1 MAPPP
6 HSDPFGPDALDAI
19 VEVAIRCELVGPERR
34 ALLIPDPTRR
44 THLDAHRKP
53 ADQLRADLTALA
65 AVVTDAGARP
75 WLADW
80 LTRAAR
86 IVGERPEAA
95 DFDRWAAL
103 AGRAA
108 APIEVLYRPA
118 EPTAAPTRPYPVLL
132 GPYTDRRL
140 FAGRAADV
148 ADLCAHLARHPL
160 VCVFAA
166 SGAGKSSL
174 LHAGLV
180 PALRDAGTPEALVRA
195 PHNPDA
201 PAELLRQLV
210 SPAPPADTPDAF
222 VAGLEAIHRLAGPP
236 VLVLDQFE
244 ELFKGDR
251 QVDAR
256 ARLGPYLAASA
267 RTGPDGATP
276 LCRWVLAY
284 RREFHG
290 EVEGWLADVL
300 REARDAGQAVGQ
312 WPYDIK
318 AGGRYVVWKLPPFG
332 EAPRG
337 THDPDAAYHAFR
349 DAITQPLTHTIDGTH
364 GIRWQMAPGDADR
377 LAHAFAAARAAQPD
391 RPLVPELQ
399 VVLARLLDG
408 AVDGVIAVPADVE
421 QGIGHALRD
430 HVERSIKAVVPA
442 GRAPVA
448 TARALVLT
456 ALHRLVDEEG
466 RRSRSLPRGELEAV
480 IAADGE
486 PARAG
491 ATIDKLIDARLVVA
505 ENDPERGECLALS
518 HDRLAE
524 VIAELVEARPGS
536 AFDPALLG
544 LVGFIQRRVVL
555 WRHGDPAA
563 VGRDDARFDRLAATA
578 GLLWDD
584 DRRGWWGAWG
594 VETQR
599 RRAAEV
605 RQRRWRWVSVL
616 VLLGLAV
623 VGVDTWLWL
632 QAEAH
637 RSGHDRAL
645 TSPQEEVVL
654 TTLGLLIASGLPT
667 EDAVNRLPV
676 TPNADIWDLMSQTF
690 VGLELRVDA
699 EVRLAL
705 VGAWLERVEAG
716 EKGHGRAEQIE
727 RFGRLL
733 AAIDIARLHGASLTR
748 VTQARARVVDALRR
762 RFPKPGGPDTE
773 RATRGW
779 VLLPGGLFDR
789 GSPETEAGRDPGEAQ
804 HPVWLSPFRLGE
816 AEVTASEFRQ
826 LLPTHRPGDADS
838 IPARGVSWY
847 AATTY
852 AAWVGARLPTEAE
865 WEYAARWQG
874 EGKPL
879 AKTRYCAGSAV
890 TALDRVGWH
899 MKNSSSKV
907 RPIKTKTDCG
917 GLYDLHGNVWEWVA
931 DWYGAYPLSEHTPVV
946 DPAGP
951 ATGEVRVLRGGSFV
965 DPTDDARASERNGAW
980 PWYEDDRFGFRL
992 ARSGSSPDID

>member
-1 MAPPP
+1 MAAPPP
-6 HSDPFGPDALDAI
+6 GDPFGPDALDAI
-19 VEVAIRCELVGPERR
+19 VEAAIRCELAGSERR

-44 THLDAHRKP
+44 AHLGAHTKP

-65 AVVTDAGARP
+65 TDAGARP

-86 IVGERPEAA
+86 IVGDRPEAA

-103 AGRAA
+103 AGRPT
-108 APIEVLYRPA
+108 APIEVLHRPA

-174 LHAGLV
+174 LRAGLA
-180 PALRDAGTPEALVRA
+180 PALRDARTPEALVRA

-201 PAELLRQLV
+201 PAELLRQLA
-210 SPAPPADTPDAF
+210 SPAPPADTPAAF

-251 QVDAR
+251 QIDAR

-290 EVEGWLADVL
+290 DVEGWLADVL
-300 REARDAGQAVGQ
+300 REARDAGRAVEG

-318 AGGRYVVWKLPPFG
+318 AGGRSVGWKLPPFG

-337 THDPDAAYHAFR
+337 THDPDAAYRAFL
-349 DAITQPLTHTIDGTH
+349 DAITKPLAHATDGIDGM
-364 GIRWQMAPGDADR
+364 RWQMASDDADR
-377 LAHAFAAARAAQPD
+377 LAGAFAAARAAQPD

-421 QGIGHALRD
+421 QSIGHALRD

-456 ALHRLVDEEG
+456 ALHRLVDDEG

-505 ENDPERGECLALS
+505 EVDPDRGECLALS

-536 AFDPALLG
+536 TFDPALLD

-563 VGRDDARFDRLAATA
+563 VGRDDTRFDRLAATA

-584 DRRGWWGAWG
+584 DRRGWWEAWG
-594 VETQR
+594 AETRR

-605 RQRRWRWVSVL
+605 RQRRWRRAGVGAL
-616 VLLGLAV
+616 IGIFV
-623 VGVDTWLWL
+623 VGAFIWLWL

-637 RSGHDRAL
+637 RSGYDRAL
-645 TSPQEEVVL
+645 ASPQEETVL
-654 TTLGLLIASGLPT
+654 TALGLLTASGLAGDDAVGRLPT
-667 EDAVNRLPV
+667 EPK
-676 TPNADIWDLMSQTF
+676 ADIWTLMSETF
-690 VGLELRVDA
+690 VGLDPPIDTDLRLALAHHWRGRVDA
-699 EVRLAL
+699 GDEPPDR
-705 VGAWLERVEAG
+705 G
-716 EKGHGRAEQIE
+716 EQVE

-733 AAIDIARLHGASLTR
+733 AAVDIARLQGADPAR
-748 VTQARARVVDALRR
+748 VTRARAAVVEALRV
-762 RFPKPGGPDTE
+762 RFPLPDGLDDAALTG
-773 RATRGW
+773 AW
-779 VLLPGGLFDR
+779 VALPGGRFEM
-789 GSPETEAGRDPGEAQ
+789 GSPENEAGRDNDETRY
-804 HPVWLSPFRLGE
+804 PVTLSPFRLGE
-816 AEVTASEFRQ
+816 AEVTAGQLRR
-826 LLPTHRPGDADS
+826 LLPDHRPGDADPL
-838 IPARGVSWY
+838 PARGVSWY
-847 AATTY
+847 TATAY

-865 WEYAARWQG
+865 WEYAARWRG
-874 EGKPL
+874 EGAPL
-879 AKTRYCAGSAV
+879 AKTRYCAGDGEAD
-890 TALDRVGWH
+890 LDRVGWYDG
-899 MKNSSSKV
+899 NSGDDAH
-907 RPIKTKTDCG
+907 PIKGKEPCG

-931 DWYGAYPLSEHTPVV
+931 DRYGAYPDDAGAPRA

-951 ATGEVRVLRGGSFV
+951 PTGDARVVRGGSFD
-965 DPTDDARASERNGAW
+965 DPADFARAAVRYGW
-980 PWYEDDRFGFRL
+980 RPWNRSHGFGFRL
-992 ARSGSSPDID
+992 ARPAPSPVMDLR